1 MKSKYMSRKFI
12 IALVGLIDSLAA
24 TYYGNT
30 IIAIAGIALAGCF
43 VIGESIID
51 KEGAIKREQRIT
63 INEYKD
69 APIKEDKT
77 NA

>member
-1 MKSKYMSRKFI
+1 MSRKFI

-30 IIAIAGIALAGCF
+30 VIAVAGIALAGCF
-43 VIGESIID
+43 VIGEAIVD
-51 KEGAIKREQRIT
+51 KAGAVKREHNIC
-63 INEYKD
+63 IHDYKYPASNE
-69 APIKEDKT
+69 EEV